1 MRSCSFTHLLEAQRT
16 ETLSLL
22 PLSKPSFRP
31 LRQFVG
37 LEHAGHVPAEG
48 ILVLGSWDSP
58 SSRTTRGTLSSS
70 SRQALVIPLA
80 MMAQLTIPPKILTRI
95 ASTWNAKQKDLIR
108 IQAEQSQTNWLSNS
122 WNSYVR
128 LLNFSYFLH
137 RARDT
142 ENMQECHKTEVSM
155 TNK

>member
-1 MRSCSFTHLLEAQRT
+1 MLGIRLVSVIQGLCCGIANLDWPKSAVSVWGAAAALTCWRPREVLKYWVCCPSLSPVSCH
-16 ETLSLL
+16 
-22 PLSKPSFRP
+22 

-37 LEHAGHVPAEG
+37 LEHAGHMPAPG

-95 ASTWNAKQKDLIR
+95 ASTWNAKQEGLIR
-108 IQAEQSQTNWLSNS
+108 IRAEQSQTTWLSNS
-122 WNSYVR
+122 WNS
-128 LLNFSYFLH
+128 
-137 RARDT
+137 
-142 ENMQECHKTEVSM
+142 
-155 TNK
+155 